1 MVQKYR
7 DDDVA
12 LVHSTVFAD
21 IHSSPA
27 VNEKNQVVWASAAH
41 FSDVRAMKSAAVFYN
56 MPPQTENSRLF
67 PHTGS
72 KVP

>member
-1 MVQKYR
+1 M
-7 DDDVA
+7 A

-41 FSDVRAMKSAAVFYN
+41 FSDVRAMKSAAVFYV
-56 MPPQTENSRLF
+56 PISERKEYHLF
-67 PHTGS
+67 PETGS
-72 KVP
+72 EVS